1 MSERSSGE
9 RRTGLLN
16 GFAAYG
22 MWGLVPLFWPL
33 LKPAGAAEILAHRMV
48 WSLAFVAVA
57 LLAVRRWAWAG
68 ELLRQ
73 PRRLALVV
81 LAAGVITVN
90 WGVYIWSVNSGHVV
104 EASLGYFINPLVTI
118 AMGVLILKE
127 RLRPVQ
133 WAAVGVGLAAVLTLT
148 VGYGRPPWI
157 SLCLAFSFATY
168 GLVKKK
174 VNLGGVESLAAETA
188 IQFLPALGYLLWL
201 SAQGRSTFAAEGAG
215 HAALLASTGF
225 VTALPLVLFGAAAIR
240 VPLSTL
246 GLLQYLAP
254 VFQFLLGI
262 LYFHE
267 SMPVERWAGFA
278 LVWLALSLL
287 TWDGLRAARRAA
299 RLRATLGIPP
309 RTVAGSAVAGSPVA
323 SGAADT
329 LPASAVVAAQVV
341 PGAVAPEPGLGA
353 IPAQAGPGAVAG
365 EPGTGPVAAGSGADP
380 AEA

>member
-1 MSERSSGE
+1 MADISKGE

-33 LKPAGAAEILAHRMV
+33 LKPAGPVEILAHRMV

-57 LLAVRRWAWAG
+57 LVFVRRWAWAG

-73 PRRLALVV
+73 PRRLALVA
-81 LAAGVITVN
+81 LAAAVITVN
-90 WGVYIWSVNSGHVV
+90 WGVYIWAVNAGHVV

-118 AMGVLILKE
+118 AMGVLLLKE

-133 WAAVGVGLAAVLTLT
+133 WVAVGVGFAAVLVLT
-148 VGYGRPPWI
+148 IGYGQPPWI

-174 VNLGGVESLAAETA
+174 VNLGGIESLAAETA

-201 SAQGRSTFAAEGAG
+201 TAHGDSTFGTGSTG
-215 HAALLASTGF
+215 HSALLASTGI
-225 VTALPLVLFGAAAIR
+225 VTALPLVCFGAAAIR

-267 SMPVERWAGFA
+267 AMPPERWAGFA

-287 TWDGLRAARRAA
+287 TWDALRTARRSA
-299 RLRATLGIPP
+299 RRSARALAELRDSRI
-309 RTVAGSAVAGSPVA
+309 
-323 SGAADT
+323 
-329 LPASAVVAAQVV
+329 PASR
-341 PGAVAPEPGLGA
+341 E
-353 IPAQAGPGAVAG
+353 
-365 EPGTGPVAAGSGADP
+365 EDTPVGYK
-380 AEA
+380 

>member
-1 MSERSSGE
+1 MTGTSKGE
-9 RRTGLLN
+9 QRIGLLN

-33 LKPAGAAEILAHRMV
+33 LKPAGAGEILAHRMV
-48 WSLAFVAVA
+48 WSLLFVAVA
-57 LLAVRRWAWAG
+57 LLFVRRWVWAG

-73 PRRLALVV
+73 PRKLGLVTV
-81 LAAGVITVN
+81 AAAVITIN
-90 WGVYIWSVNSGHVV
+90 WGVYIWAVNSGHVV

-118 AMGVLILKE
+118 AIGVLLLKE

-133 WAAVGVGLAAVLTLT
+133 WAAVATGLAAVVVLT

-174 VNLGGVESLAAETA
+174 ANLGGVESLAAETA
-188 IQFLPALGYLLWL
+188 IQFLPALGYLVWL
-201 SAQGRSTFAAEGAG
+201 STRGDSTFTTEGAG
-215 HAALLASTGF
+215 HAALLAATGL
-225 VTALPLVLFGAAAIR
+225 VTAVPLVCFGAAAIR

-267 SMPVERWAGFA
+267 EMPPERWAGFGLVWVA
-278 LVWLALSLL
+278 LVLL
-287 TWDGLRAARRAA
+287 TWNALHTARRNARTLRA
-299 RLRATLGIPP
+299 
-309 RTVAGSAVAGSPVA
+309 
-323 SGAADT
+323 
-329 LPASAVVAAQVV
+329 
-341 PGAVAPEPGLGA
+341 
-353 IPAQAGPGAVAG
+353 
-365 EPGTGPVAAGSGADP
+365 GTVAAGSVSPGT
-380 AEA
+380 AEAGTTAEAGASQAPAPDSRRQVV